1 MDHPHI
7 FRVIFMYQTVATIT
21 TKACHPIV
29 NHACFTLNNDGVNP
43 VETQNLAS
51 HEQKARQRQAFTH
64 LTSLRILACE
74 TQEARQRQVYIHLA
88 SLRILAC
95 ETQEARQRQAF
106 THLTSLRILV
116 CETLEARQRQAFTH
130 LTSLHILACETQNF
144 ASLLWITH
152 V

>member
-1 MDHPHI
+1 
-7 FRVIFMYQTVATIT
+7 MYQTVAAIT

-29 NHACFTLNNDGVNP
+29 NHACFTLNNDGVSP

-64 LTSLRILACE
+64 LTSL
-74 TQEARQRQVYIHLA
+74 
-88 SLRILAC
+88 S
-95 ETQEARQRQAF
+95 
-106 THLTSLRILV
+106 ILV
-116 CETLEARQRQAFTH
+116 CETLEARQRQAFIH

>member
-1 MDHPHI
+1 M
-7 FRVIFMYQTVATIT
+7 V

-29 NHACFTLNNDGVNP
+29 NHACFTLNNDGVSP

-51 HEQKARQRQAFTH
+51 HEQKARQRQVYIHLSSLRILACETQETRQRQAFTH

-74 TQEARQRQVYIHLA
+74 T
-88 SLRILAC
+88 
-95 ETQEARQRQAF
+95 
-106 THLTSLRILV
+106 
-116 CETLEARQRQAFTH
+116 LEARQRQTYIRLA
-130 LTSLHILACETQNF
+130 SLHILACETQNF

>member
-1 MDHPHI
+1 
-7 FRVIFMYQTVATIT
+7 MYQTVATIT

-29 NHACFTLNNDGVNP
+29 NHASFKLNNDGVNP

-51 HEQKARQRQAFTH
+51 HEQK
-64 LTSLRILACE
+64 
-74 TQEARQRQVYIHLA
+74 VW
-88 SLRILAC
+88 
-95 ETQEARQRQAF
+95 QRQAF

-116 CETLEARQRQAFTH
+116 CETLEARQRRAFIH

>member
-1 MDHPHI
+1 MADSEQMQS
-7 FRVIFMYQTVATIT
+7 FFSSSVIAQSTYTRTKIGHQTVNASFYI
-21 TKACHPIV
+21 K
-29 NHACFTLNNDGVNP
+29 NNDGVSP

-74 TQEARQRQVYIHLA
+74 T
-88 SLRILAC
+88 
-95 ETQEARQRQAF
+95 
-106 THLTSLRILV
+106 
-116 CETLEARQRQAFTH
+116 LEARQRRAFT
-130 LTSLHILACETQNF
+130 SLASLRILACETQNF